1 MGRNMRNVNIQILQR
16 LKEYVAEEDRFRI
29 RNNIPHRIFFSE
41 NVYKIVEK
49 IEVVQLEDFTK
60 TNIVILK
67 FEDTFYVATKSC
79 DHSSAL
85 FSGYDEIVLDVENK
99 VNKPSYYNLE
109 YASESEEDEED
120 RVVRNHGDL
129 FIAISFVLFLKGF
142 LSITL
147 KSMQIVTA
155 FFDWSESKEYPPS
168 EILPHFTKCRIYKM
182 GEDIESIFVE
192 DLERWSVQLDILER
206 KEKLQ
211 LDENEDYFQE
221 AFEFLKVD
229 SSRSVVEIVR
239 EAILMDNAK
248 SIYLQF
254 FRALEYLFILRRGID
269 IAGKY
274 NQLNRDELIKH
285 YSKDGF
291 WEREDESVKKL
302 IWNYASKST
311 KNEYIQYLCSIGYIN
326 FEEINGSDYLTYL
339 RSNGRIAVAEEKV
352 IQVQEKRLAEYVYEC
367 RNIIAH
373 YKYGQPEI
381 KGEKSLKQSIKC
393 LVKMITSIYQNM
405 NTVIEEIHINTNS
418 WQVTEFSMR

>member
-1 MGRNMRNVNIQILQR
+1 MRNVNTQILQR
-16 LKEYVAEEDRFRI
+16 LEEYVAEEDRFRI
-29 RNNIPHRIFFSE
+29 RNNIPHRFFFSE

-49 IEVVQLEDFTK
+49 IEVVQVDNFEK

-67 FEDTFYVATKSC
+67 YEDMFYVATKSY
-79 DHSSAL
+79 DYSLAL
-85 FSGYDEIVLDVENK
+85 FSGDDEIVLDVDNK
-99 VNKPSYYNLE
+99 VNKLSYYNLKDIG
-109 YASESEEDEED
+109 ESEEDEED

-168 EILPHFTKCRIYKM
+168 EILPHFTKCRIYKI
-182 GEDIESIFVE
+182 GEDIGSIFFE

-211 LDENEDYFQE
+211 LDEKEDYLQE

-229 SSRSVVEIVR
+229 SSRSVVEIIR
-239 EAILMDNAK
+239 EAVLTDNPK

-254 FRALEYLFILRRGID
+254 FRTLEYLFILRRGID

-291 WEREDESVKKL
+291 WEREDESVKRL
-302 IWNYASKST
+302 ISNYASQST

-326 FEEINGSDYLTYL
+326 FEEMNGSDYLTYL
-339 RSNGRIAVAEEKV
+339 RSNGRTVIAEEKV
-352 IQVQEKRLAEYVYEC
+352 MQTQEKKLAEYVYEC

-381 KGEKSLKQSIKC
+381 KGENSLKQSIKC

-418 WQVTEFSMR
+418 WQVIKLSMR